1 MPAFPG
7 TRATTVRT
15 ALTGLLLASALGLTG
30 CAGAGAAASPPE
42 SSTGSGMD
50 RSDMSEGDM
59 SGSDMAHDDMTH
71 DDMTHDSSGGDMT
84 HDSAAS
90 GGTEGEP
97 SEAAAMICSPEIRDA
112 IASVLALPAPVEG
125 EDSYMHGHYS
135 CTYDLEGGPL
145 ELSVHEA
152 ADADEAQ
159 AYADSVRSDYGTAED
174 IEGLANLGFPAYRT
188 AEGAVVFVKDTMA
201 LVVDAREI
209 AVSDAGDAPTRTDA
223 AYQIATNV
231 LACWKAHHSE

>member
-42 SSTGSGMD
+42 SSMDAGMD
-50 RSDMSEGDM
+50 HSDMSGDDASHDM
-59 SGSDMAHDDMTH
+59 SGDDAAHEGMDH
-71 DDMTHDSSGGDMT
+71 D
-84 HDSAAS
+84 AAS
-90 GGTEGEP
+90 TGAEGEP

-112 IASVLALPAPVEG
+112 IASVLALPAAVEG
-125 EDSYMHGHYS
+125 EDSYMHGHYA
-135 CTYDLEGGPL
+135 CDYALEGGTL

-159 AYADSVRSDYGTAED
+159 AYADSVRTDYGTAED

-188 AEGAVVFVKDTMA
+188 AEGAVVFVKDSMV
-201 LVVDAREI
+201 LVVDAREV
-209 AVSDAGDAPTRTDA
+209 AVSDAGGASTRTDA

>member
-1 MPAFPG
+1 M
-7 TRATTVRT
+7 
-15 ALTGLLLASALGLTG
+15 TGLLLASALGLTG

-42 SSTGSGMD
+42 SSMDAGMD
-50 RSDMSEGDM
+50 HSDMSDSDM
-59 SGSDMAHDDMTH
+59 SDSDMSDGHMSGDDAAHEGMDHDDA
-71 DDMTHDSSGGDMT
+71 S
-84 HDSAAS
+84 SAAA
-90 GGTEGEP
+90 TEGEP

-125 EDSYMHGHYS
+125 EDSYMHGHYA
-135 CTYDLEGGPL
+135 CDYDLEGGPL

-159 AYADSVRSDYGTAED
+159 AYADSVRTEYGTAED

-188 AEGAVVFVKDTMA
+188 ADGAVVFVKDNMA
-201 LVVDAREI
+201 LVVDARQV
-209 AVSDAGDAPTRTDA
+209 AVSDAGGASTRTDA

>member
-30 CAGAGAAASPPE
+30 CAGAGAAASQPE
-42 SSTGSGMD
+42 SSMDAGMD
-50 RSDMSEGDM
+50 HSDMSGDDATHDM
-59 SGSDMAHDDMTH
+59 SGDDASHEGMDHD
-71 DDMTHDSSGGDMT
+71 
-84 HDSAAS
+84 AAS
-90 GGTEGEP
+90 TGAEGEP

-112 IASVLALPAPVEG
+112 IASVLALPAAVEG
-125 EDSYMHGHYS
+125 EDSYMHGHYA
-135 CTYDLEGGPL
+135 CDYPLEGGPL

-159 AYADSVRSDYGTAED
+159 AYADSVRTDYGTAED

-188 AEGAVVFVKDTMA
+188 AEGAVVFVKDSMV
-201 LVVDAREI
+201 LVVDAREV
-209 AVSDAGDAPTRTDA
+209 AVSDAGGASTRTDA